1 MTLVT
6 ISREI
11 GSQGVRI
18 AKAVAAELGATAVD
32 QQVLTE
38 MARQMGVTIEVIRQA
53 EGRLLAKPVGVSDE
67 MRALISAQRAV
78 AGAMNEAQFLQQMT
92 GAINRLAEAT
102 SSVFIGRG
110 AQMVLKDHP
119 MALHVHLYAPAH
131 VRAQR
136 IQQQRALPDIEAASR
151 LVQQGDEQ
159 HKNWYRHFFSDLDWK
174 NARYYHLMIDTARFP
189 AEVATALIIQAVQA
203 VPVTPAL

>member
-119 MALHVHLYAPAH
+119 TALHVHLYAPAQ

-136 IQQQRALPDIEAASR
+136 VQQQRALPDIEAASR

-159 HKNWYRHFFSDLDWK
+159 HKNWYRHFFSGLDWK

-203 VPVTPAL
+203 APVTPAL